1 MVLGGIEVREIKD
14 TQAKVN
20 SVTPLIN
27 REEYPCGNALLLV
40 VESKKKGGGKSF
52 AGRMRFQGKQRTI
65 WIGSTKKWKL
75 KSARE
80 QFELIKCWS
89 RTNKRDPKEFGSKE
103 TEIKP
108 SQGKTFGFLIKE
120 YLKYK
125 TDVKPITLRNY
136 RNQLNQVLQSIEGS
150 TPLTELE
157 WDNGGREKVM
167 GMKRDIERPG
177 RESFDQADRIQRL
190 LCQVFDYAIS
200 EHGFPRAQNPAIR
213 HKGEIKKHKPKHNPT
228 ITWKEVPKFLQVVS
242 ENKCKGGIITDLA
255 VKTLLMTFLRVGALC
270 RLEWDWYDEES
281 DCWIIP
287 SETSGLKRRKGVDDK
302 PHHIP
307 MTEPLRE
314 VMNIL
319 RRYTGHQKY
328 VFWSFRGKQY
338 EHLCLDQPN
347 RHLINLGYR
356 GLLTAHGWRSVPMS
370 AGQDVLKFPPET
382 IQRQMAH
389 LLGDKTR
396 QAYDNSLD
404 LKERREFMNAW
415 CDALLENGLKV

>member
-1 MVLGGIEVREIKD
+1 M
-14 TQAKVN
+14 
-20 SVTPLIN
+20 
-27 REEYPCGNALLLV
+27 
-40 VESKKKGGGKSF
+40 
-52 AGRMRFQGKQRTI
+52 
-65 WIGSTKKWKL
+65 
-75 KSARE
+75 
-80 QFELIKCWS
+80 
-89 RTNKRDPKEFGSKE
+89 
-103 TEIKP
+103 
-108 SQGKTFGFLIKE
+108 
-120 YLKYK
+120 
-125 TDVKPITLRNY
+125 RNY

-157 WDNGGREKVM
+157 WANGGRERVM
-167 GMKRDIERPG
+167 KMKALIEG
-177 RESFDQADRIQRL
+177 RGSFDQADRTHRV
-190 LCQVFDYAIS
+190 LCQLFDFAIAKGWM
-200 EHGFPRAQNPAIR
+200 HRAQNPAIR

-307 MTEPLRE
+307 MTEPLRD

-338 EHLCLDQPN
+338 EHLCLDQPM
-347 RHLINLGYR
+347 RIEIREGFSWSQMFQ
-356 GLLTAHGWRSVPMS
+356 GWCP
-370 AGQDVLKFPPET
+370 
-382 IQRQMAH
+382 
-389 LLGDKTR
+389 
-396 QAYDNSLD
+396 
-404 LKERREFMNAW
+404 
-415 CDALLENGLKV
+415 